1 MMMMKI
7 KRKKTP
13 RIRNRKEF
21 KTKCDDLS
29 CESLKADGFPATGWP
44 RQGRHPLKVF
54 LFSLSLS
61 LSLSLT
67 LRLFSFIRIWFRLFL
82 WRGSTGFFTEF
93 LFGLAPLKG
102 SVWFNGIEPNSVTAI
117 MKKQNKRRSIS
128 TMANKK
134 NLKTAWRSVFL
145 LYIFESN
152 TLRVEMKTCCGPRLV
167 PSTKAA
173 GADRIILVLIHFSIN
188 VYMYIFFQFS
198 VSRVELSRFFVITRQ
213 NPSQHF

>member
-1 MMMMKI
+1 MTTWAAKAS
-7 KRKKTP
+7 RLTDFQRP
-13 RIRNRKEF
+13 VDQDR
-21 KTKCDDLS
+21 DDTHWRFS
-29 CESLKADGFPATGWP
+29 
-44 RQGRHPLKVF
+44 
-54 LFSLSLS
+54 FSLSLS
-61 LSLSLT
+61 LSLFHSL
-67 LRLFSFIRIWFRLFL
+67 FGSFHSFAFDSDYFYDVVLL
-82 WRGSTGFFTEF
+82 VFFTEF